1 MRSLSLNNMQHLI
14 SALLGL
20 SVGRVLGKIG
30 CFKLILMF
38 VLFPTGLLAIAVLL
52 SLDGQE
58 IKGWFEPEP
67 ISPEMAEYER
77 CISQLPDNR
86 TDEEKR
92 TGKFDSRHDQIWENC
107 R

>member
-1 MRSLSLNNMQHLI
+1 MQHLI

-67 ISPEMAEYER
+67 ISKEAAEYR
-77 CISQLPDNR
+77 KCISEIPDNR
-86 TDEEKR
+86 TDAEKKAG
-92 TGKFDSRHDQIWENC
+92 TFDSMLDEVWEKC
-107 R
+107 K